1 MDVIKILEELIRID
15 SCNPFTCHKT
25 VLSKPET
32 WKLEGNET
40 AIMAYIEQKLT
51 AAGFHVSR
59 QLVHTDRQGQF
70 FFNLLAEKGAGERSL
85 LFYCHMDTVTVRPW
99 LSREIALT
107 PVRGTRTINGRQIET
122 IIGLGVNDM
131 KAGLAAMITAFE
143 SFTPR
148 GYKLKLAFG
157 ADEEFYS
164 LGGNILAKS
173 AFMDDVASVIV
184 PEIADGPNAA
194 EGPRTVALGRLGRC
208 EFTIRV
214 PGTGGHGAQAGNTEY
229 VNAAVECAKIVNRL
243 EELRKS
249 HQDEFIFAHC
259 QVQDPQQKSHIAGS
273 FYVNRLEAGDGTISI
288 PVEGEIAISV
298 SFTPNF
304 RISQIE
310 QMLRQWIEELYATG
324 ELKRTMVSGQFKP
337 VQVALR
343 PRPTPHSEAYC
354 LPEDHPFAR
363 FVRQT
368 VDQTIGFRGF
378 NMGYSVADENVFH
391 RVRKEIA
398 VIDIGPLGELCHRA
412 DEWVGVESVRE
423 LEKVF
428 KKIAEDFQEYLHHN

>member
-1 MDVIKILEELIRID
+1 MDVITILEELIRID
-15 SCNPFTCHKT
+15 SCNPFICHKT
-25 VLSKPET
+25 DFSKPET

-40 AIMAYIEQKLT
+40 AITAYIEQKSM
-51 AAGFHVSR
+51 AAGFRVFR
-59 QLVHTDRQGQF
+59 QWIHTDLRGQSF
-70 FFNLLAEKGAGERSL
+70 YNLLAEKGIGERSL
-85 LFYCHMDTVTVRPW
+85 LFYGHMDTVTVKPW
-99 LSREIALT
+99 LSKEIALT
-107 PVRGTRTINGRQIET
+107 PTRGSRFINGRPIET
-122 IIGLGVNDM
+122 IIGLGANDM
-131 KAGLAAMITAFE
+131 KAGLAAMLSTFE
-143 SFTPR
+143 QFTPR

-157 ADEEFYS
+157 ADEEYYS
-164 LGGNILAKS
+164 MGGNVLAKS
-173 AFMDDVASVIV
+173 AFMDDVAAVIV

-208 EFTIRV
+208 ELTIRV
-214 PGTGGHGAQAGNTEY
+214 PGTGGHGAQAGSAEY
-229 VNAAVECAKIVNRL
+229 VNAAVECAKIVTRL

-249 HQDEFIFAHC
+249 HQDEFVFAHC
-259 QVQDPQQKSHIAGS
+259 QVNDPQQKSHIAGS

-310 QMLRQWIEELYATG
+310 QTLRQWIEEMYATG

-343 PRPTPHSEAYC
+343 PRPTPYSEAYC
-354 LPEDHPFAR
+354 LPEDHAFALY
-363 FVRQT
+363 VKQK
-368 VDQTIGFRGF
+368 VDQIIGFHGF
-378 NMGYSVADENVFH
+378 NMGYSVADENVFQ
-391 RVRKEIA
+391 RVRKEIP

-428 KKIAEDFQEYLHHN
+428 KKIAEDFQEYP

>member
-1 MDVIKILEELIRID
+1 MDVITILEELIRID
-15 SCNPFTCHKT
+15 SCNPFICHKT
-25 VLSKPET
+25 DPSKPET

-40 AIMAYIEQKLT
+40 AITAYIERKLN
-51 AAGFHVSR
+51 AAGFQVSR
-59 QLVHTDRQGQF
+59 QLVHTDRQGRSF
-70 FFNLLAEKGAGERSL
+70 YNLLAEKGVGGRSL
-85 LFYCHMDTVTVRPW
+85 LFYGHMDTVTVRPW

-107 PVRGTRTINGRQIET
+107 PVRGTRTINGRRIET
-122 IIGLGVNDM
+122 IIGLGSNDM

-148 GYKLKLAFG
+148 DYKLKLAFG

-164 LGGNILAKS
+164 MGGNVLAKS
-173 AFMDDVASVIV
+173 SFMDDVAAVIV
-184 PEIADGPNAA
+184 PEIADGPNAL

-208 EFTIRV
+208 EFNIRV

-229 VNAAVECAKIVNRL
+229 VNAAVECAKIVKRI

-249 HQDEFIFAHC
+249 HQDKFIFAHC
-259 QVQDPQQKSHIAGS
+259 RGQDAQQKSHLAGS

-288 PVEGEIAISV
+288 PSEGELSVSV

-304 RISQIE
+304 RIHHLE
-310 QMLRQWIEELYATG
+310 QMLQRLIADMYATD
-324 ELKRTMVSGQFKP
+324 ELKKTMVSGQFQP

-354 LPEDHPFAR
+354 LPEDHVFAR
-363 FVRQT
+363 FVRQS
-368 VDQTIGFRGF
+368 VDQAIGFRGF
-378 NMGYSVADENVFH
+378 NMGYSVADENVFQ
-391 RVRKEIA
+391 RVRKEIP
-398 VIDIGPLGELCHRA
+398 VLDIGPLGELCHRA
-412 DEWVGVESVRE
+412 DEWVGVESVYE

-428 KKIAEDFQEYLHHN
+428 KKLVEDFQEYPDDN

>member
-1 MDVIKILEELIRID
+1 LDVITILEELIRID
-15 SCNPFTCHKT
+15 SCNPFICHKIDP
-25 VLSKPET
+25 SKPET

-40 AIMAYIEQKLT
+40 AITAYVEQKLL
-51 AAGFHVSR
+51 AAGFQVSR
-59 QLVHTDRQGQF
+59 QLVHADPQGQPF
-70 FFNLLAEKGAGERSL
+70 YNLLAEKGAGKRSL
-85 LFYCHMDTVTVRPW
+85 LFYGHMDTVTVRPW

-122 IIGLGVNDM
+122 IIGLGANDM

-143 SFTPR
+143 LFTPR

-157 ADEEFYS
+157 ADEEYYS
-164 LGGNILAKS
+164 MGGNVLAKS
-173 AFMDDVASVIV
+173 AFMNDVAAVIV
-184 PEIADGPNAA
+184 PEIADGPNAL
-194 EGPRTVALGRLGRC
+194 EGPRAVALGRLGRC
-208 EFTIRV
+208 EFSIRV

-229 VNAAVECAKIVNRL
+229 VNAAVECAKIVSRI

-249 HQDEFIFAHC
+249 HQDIFIFTHC
-259 QVQDPQQKSHIAGS
+259 QVQDAQQKSHIAGS

-288 PVEGEIAISV
+288 PIEGEIAVSV

-304 RISQIE
+304 RIDQIE
-310 QMLRQWIEELYATG
+310 QILKHLIEEMYATG
-324 ELKRTMVSGQFKP
+324 ELKRAMVSGQFKP

-354 LPEDHPFAR
+354 LPEDHAFAR
-363 FVRQT
+363 FVSQT
-368 VDQTIGFRGF
+368 VDRTIGFRGF
-378 NMGYSVADENVFH
+378 NMGFSVADENVFQ
-391 RVRKEIA
+391 RVRKEIP
-398 VIDIGPLGELCHRA
+398 VLDIGPLGELCHRA

-428 KKIAEDFQEYLHHN
+428 KKIVEDFH